1 MDLDRLSLS
10 WAQEEPPSLRQEQ
23 EGGQGSPGF
32 FIRPS
37 HILFVRTEGLFA
49 EPILVRAG
57 AAGLGKVAGR
67 APSLCVERE
76 GRQEFP

>member
-10 WAQEEPPSLRQEQ
+10 WTQEEPSSLHQEQ

-37 HILFVRTEGLFA
+37 HILFVRTEGLLA

-57 AAGLGKVAGR
+57 AAGLDKVAGR
-67 APSLCVERE
+67 TPSLCTERE
-76 GRQEFP
+76 GRRELP